1 MRDSLQL
8 KQLLWAWLASFWTA
22 SAWAA
27 QTTFAGDLATIPP
40 AAVAVSALLAFIGGA
55 AFTAQKMADPATV
68 VKSVALEIIK
78 DILVSI
84 VAGLL
89 TFFTCSWLG
98 WPPMLQ
104 AACITL
110 AGYGGSR
117 VLERYLIAGMS
128 RIDRLGGKP
137 EGTP

>member
-8 KQLLWAWLASFWTA
+8 RNLMWGWLISFWSVA
-22 SAWAA
+22 AWAA
-27 QTTFAGDLATIPP
+27 QVSFTADLALIPP
-40 AAVAVSALLAFIGGA
+40 AAIAVSVLLSIIGGA
-55 AFTAQKMADPATV
+55 AFSASKLADPETV
-68 VKSVALEIIK
+68 VKSVSLEIVK
-78 DILVSI
+78 DILASI

-89 TFFTCSWLG
+89 TFFICSWLNFAAV
-98 WPPMLQ
+98 LQ
-104 AACITL
+104 AACITI

-117 VLERYLIAGMS
+117 VLERYLNSALL

>member
-1 MRDSLQL
+1 MRNMQL
-8 KQLLWAWLASFWTA
+8 KQLVWAWLITIWSA

-27 QTTFAGDLATIPP
+27 QATFAGDLAAIPP
-40 AAVAVSALLAFIGGA
+40 AAVAVSVLLAIIGGA

-68 VKSVALEIIK
+68 VKSVALEILK
-78 DILVSI
+78 DILASI

-89 TFFTCSWLG
+89 TFFICSWLNFAAV
-98 WPPMLQ
+98 LQ
-104 AACITL
+104 AACITI

-117 VLERYLIAGMS
+117 VLERYLNSALL

-137 EGTP
+137 ESTP

>member
-1 MRDSLQL
+1 MRNLQL
-8 KQLLWAWLASFWTA
+8 KQHVWAWLITLWSA

-27 QTTFAGDLATIPP
+27 QATFAGDLAAIPP
-40 AAVAVSALLAFIGGA
+40 AAVAVSVLLAIIGGA

-68 VKSVALEIIK
+68 VKSVALEILK
-78 DILVSI
+78 DILASI

-89 TFFTCSWLG
+89 TFFMCSWLNFAAV
-98 WPPMLQ
+98 LQ
-104 AACITL
+104 AACITI

-117 VLERYLIAGMS
+117 VLERYLNSALL